1 MVYTVL
7 TPGVSMVYTV
17 LTPTLLEAKR
27 LSIQQ

>member
-1 MVYTVL
+1 MVYTAL
-7 TPGVSMVYTV
+7 TPGVIMVYTV